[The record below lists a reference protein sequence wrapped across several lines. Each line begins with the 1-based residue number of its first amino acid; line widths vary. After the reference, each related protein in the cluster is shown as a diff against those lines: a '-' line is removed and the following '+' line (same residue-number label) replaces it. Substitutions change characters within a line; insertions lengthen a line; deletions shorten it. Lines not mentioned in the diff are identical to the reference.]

1 MRQGLPALLLALSP
15 CLVAT
20 STMAEG
26 TPSSVIAIDDALF
39 TKQSELQAAQ
49 KATHEQQ
56 VVVNNH
62 NSELDRLTKQAQLF
76 DKALAK
82 AKTDLERDYMK
93 MIDDPELDIMPSQN
107 AYQAAWA
114 NVKQNQK
121 NRLEAEQKRQ
131 ESEALLAQK
140 RAAQNTV
147 SKNINELEQHKLRA
161 RVERLRDELKQSS
174 TEKVSFTN
182 ACSTDM
188 TLAQCSK
195 QTTDLA
201 LQKAVNQYQTKLIE
215 ATSEAK
221 LVQQHLANVSFNI
234 HVLRHKTVD
243 SGFYNGNKYKAV
255 LDVQLDARP
264 DENTPCRLLNVESQ
278 YCFAPG
284 EYSANT
290 EKQKEIAWVTLSIRS
305 NQYSDKVSIDNVN
318 YGSTPV
324 EVMLPVGPHM
334 ITIEKEGYYS
344 FNQELKITSDHTL
357 RANLREKDNLLK
369 PGHKFADSLKGDIKA
384 PELVTLISGEYLI
397 GEHASK
403 QVFLDHAFAIGSTP
417 VTVGQFETFV
427 NQTTYQTDAELQKL
441 CTAVAESEIT
451 PIAGS
456 YWRDPG
462 FKQLSNSPVVCISQ
476 NDAKAYTR
484 WLSKETGYK
493 YRLPTEEEWE
503 IAARAGTQT
512 DYWWGDDFGTGKAN
526 TGWSGTPWSNKS
538 TSPVKSFAPNGLGLY
553 DVVGNVWE
561 WTNDSRGQAK
571 GGAWSFSPATAAA
584 YGNLFIAPATSANYV
599 GFRVIREL

>member
-39 TKQSELQAAQ
+39 TKQSELQTAQ
-49 KATHEQQ
+49 QATHEQQ
-56 VVVNNH
+56 VVVNSY
-62 NSELDRLTKQAQLF
+62 NSELDRLTKQAQSF

-82 AKTDLERDYMK
+82 AKADIERDYMK

-121 NRLEAEQKRQ
+121 ARLEAEQKRQ

-140 RAAQNTV
+140 RAEQSTV
-147 SKNINELEQHKLRA
+147 SKSIIELEQHKLRA

-182 ACSTDM
+182 ACDADM

-201 LQKAVNQYQTKLIE
+201 LQKAVNQYQSKLIE
-215 ATSEAK
+215 AISEAK
-221 LVQQHLANVSFNI
+221 LVKQHLANVSFNI
-234 HVLRHKTVD
+234 HVLRHKAVD

-264 DENTPCRLLNVESQ
+264 DENTPCKLLNVESQ

-284 EYSANT
+284 EYSVDT

-318 YGSTPV
+318 YGNTPV
-324 EVMLPVGPHM
+324 EVMLPVGLHM
-334 ITIEKEGYYS
+334 ITIEKEGYHS
-344 FNQELKITSDHTL
+344 FHQELKITSDHTL

-369 PGHKFADSLKGDIKA
+369 PGHKFADSLKGGNKA

-403 QVFLDHAFAIGSTP
+403 QIFLDHAFAFGSTP

-427 NQTTYQTDAELQKL
+427 NQTTHQTDAELQKL
-441 CTAVAESEIT
+441 CTAVSESEIT

-476 NDAKAYTR
+476 NDAKSYTR

-538 TSPVKSFAPNGLGLY
+538 TSPVKSFAPNSLGLY

-571 GGAWSFSPATAAA
+571 GGAWSFSPATATA